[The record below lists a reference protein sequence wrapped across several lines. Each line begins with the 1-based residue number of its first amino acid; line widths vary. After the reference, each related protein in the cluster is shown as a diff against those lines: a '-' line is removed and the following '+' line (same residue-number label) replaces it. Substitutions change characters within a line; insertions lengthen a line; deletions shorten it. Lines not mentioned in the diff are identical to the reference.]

1 MNEDIGKILNSSL
14 EIQLNELLKLSTQT
28 DSPKNKEHVAAIIEK
43 IYINNTSLSERFSIK
58 TVSNYLIEKIKEIL
72 LNESKGSEDAFR
84 INIEKSEIFTKD
96 NTNKIFND
104 LLGIKPQKIKVFSP
118 ISGINLEKDVSP
130 FKIGPFEII
139 KGTDIKQPFVINS
152 SLHISVTLH
161 NIYDLDLAISK
172 ANDAFKDFIR
182 LVVFISG
189 SNDKNIEIKVGLP
202 ILTEMGKN
210 IIYRDSESYFIENEI
225 GEFESFNIKN
235 NIVKN
240 IPIDNEFFF
249 NNGHFKLLWSLYN
262 TREKKAKKTTMKDR
276 LLNSSLA
283 LGQSMN
289 DRDIK
294 NSIIYTCISL
304 EILFSFDENSLFQKS
319 ISDKL
324 ADILVFIVATDTQ
337 SRINTSSFIKKFYGL
352 RSALVHGGNKKT
364 NNDYVAINILLR
376 SAINELLNNEKYQHI
391 ENIDM
396 LYSMVK
402 EAQYSYSHKP

>member
-104 LLGIKPQKIKVFSP
+104 LLDIKPQKVKVFSP

-189 SNDKNIEIKVGLP
+189 SNDKNIEIKLGLP
-202 ILTEMGKN
+202 ILTEMGKD

-235 NIVKN
+235 NIVKK
-240 IPIDNEFFF
+240 IPIDNEFFL

-262 TREKKAKKTTMKDR
+262 TREKKVKKTTMKDR